1 MSLTFPATI
10 SSSTPDQLRYVR
22 DVATGTTLYTFE
34 GGEYDLDLSFVRPTQ
49 SFLLPGSDAPYD
61 PFGSGGF
68 PLDKRTVQLKWL
80 KRYRVGETHSSN
92 RIAFHRAIADGRQV
106 QLVLLDSG
114 GAEWIGLAKATSV
127 PTQIQ
132 PETMFKMDMGVT
144 FELNP
149 PVFRQ
154 LYPPG
159 WFYWD
164 APGIYWD
171 GGVVG
176 SVTINT
182 PGAYTVAPTGVTFT
196 GTTGSAARGVLSF
209 SGAVPHA
216 GVASVT
222 MLDAGLYSTAPTGVS
237 FIGGT
242 GTAATGTVQTSGV
255 SPNITVTGVTIT
267 SAGDYTNPPETI
279 AFTGGVLTNREG
291 SAATGTVQTGGIAP
305 NIQVTGVTITAGG
318 LDYGAA
324 PAIAFTGGTGTA
336 ATATA
341 TMAAGGD
348 GFLWDSNTL
357 PTIVLTA
364 ASQSLVFTNAGDAPE
379 HAATI
384 TVRGA
389 YPPFDL
395 LVYDAGGTLRGWV
408 TWAAGLTSADV
419 LVMNNATGQVTL
431 NGVAAFDPVRFVY
444 RGDNFFAF
452 WPGNSTLVV
461 QTGYSGSATGALTVD
476 ARSARY

>member
-10 SSSTPDQLRYVR
+10 GSSTPDQLRYVR
-22 DVATGTTLYTFE
+22 DVATGATLYTFE
-34 GGEYDLDLSFVRPTQ
+34 GGEYDLDLSFGRPSQ
-49 SFLLPGSDAPYD
+49 SVLLPGSDAPYD

-68 PLDKRTVQLKWL
+68 PLDKRTVALKWL
-80 KRYRVGETHSSN
+80 KRYRVGESHSSN

-114 GAEWIGLAKATSV
+114 GAEWIGLAKAVSV
-127 PTQIQ
+127 PNHIVS
-132 PETMFKMDMGVT
+132 ETLFKMDMGVT

-176 SVTINT
+176 GVTIAT

-196 GTTGSAARGVLSF
+196 ATTGSAARAVLSY

-222 MLDAGLYSTAPTGVS
+222 ILDGGLYTVAPTGIS
-237 FIGGT
+237 FTGGT
-242 GTAATGTVQTSGV
+242 GTAATGTVQTSGA
-255 SPNITVTGVTIT
+255 SPNIVVTGVTIT
-267 SAGDYTNPPETI
+267 SAGDYANPPETI
-279 AFTGGVLTNREG
+279 AFTGGTLTTPQG
-291 SAATGTVQTGGIAP
+291 GGATGTVQTTGVSP
-305 NIQVTGVTITAGG
+305 NIQVTGVTVTNGG

-324 PAIAFTGGTGTA
+324 PTIALTGGTGTA

-341 TMAAGGD
+341 TMAAGTD

-364 ASQSLVFTNAGDAPE
+364 ASQSLVFTNAGDAPD
-379 HAATI
+379 HYATLTI
-384 TVRGA
+384 RGA

-395 LVYDAGGTLRGWV
+395 IVYDAGGTVRGWV
-408 TWAAGLTSADV
+408 TWFPGLTAADV
-419 LVMNNATGQVTL
+419 LVLNNATGQVIL
-431 NGVAAFDPVRFVY
+431 NGVPAFDPTRFVY
-444 RGDNFFAF
+444 RGDAFFAF

-461 QTGYSGSATGALTVD
+461 STGYSGSMSGGLTLD
-476 ARSARY
+476 GRSAKY